1 MAKSKA
7 PPILRHFQLM
17 PEWLGQSAL
26 RIAGDDGIF
35 DEIGAE
41 EAGFSETIADRF
53 EDWMDAFDAIYDEDD
68 PPSSCFESSA
78 EFDAWRREG
87 EAIATQMR
95 KVLLPGERL
104 DVLLPIDLGPK

>member
-78 EFDAWRREG
+78 EFDAWRRD
-87 EAIATQMR
+87 
-95 KVLLPGERL
+95 LLDPTLLTARDHFCRPEVT
-104 DVLLPIDLGPK
+104 DVP